1 MMPTVNNNN
10 SDNPTNEGA
19 SNKSSSSTI
28 HKRNTLQHIQWW
40 SNFLLKGFAFV
51 LCLLPGYCRLFYYY
65 IISSDRICVR
75 YGECARNYL
84 DVYGSGRAAESSA
97 AKETTSSGGG
107 NNDTANTTTA
117 TTTKKKKK
125 PVLIFICGG
134 TWQIHQRYYAMGL
147 GRALSPLGILVIVP
161 DYRPY
166 TSSSSSKKKEKND
179 SNHVSIKEMIDD
191 VDSSVDW
198 VLNNVEEYGG
208 DKEKVMLVGQS
219 AGGHLVG
226 LLAALKMLDWVQQHC
241 QQRRQRRQEGV
252 VAAAGDNDEEQQ
264 QQQQPQQQQQ
274 QPWLKS
280 TYTPR
285 QLLGYVPTAGP
296 LNLIDLKA
304 EYLNSGMM
312 SPHKMNGLFGGQSN
326 EALAKWSPHQVMQR
340 CCDEYS
346 ATLQEEV
353 ELGQEGGGDAKVKK
367 EDCGVVFPRICAI
380 HGTGDT
386 CVPSRTSEEFVKELS
401 TNVDNME
408 VELITYDGWSHT
420 DPIIEKPMVS
430 TTKERMY
437 SLFECIFF
445 KFEESIWNANLT
457 RLRVCIL

>member
-1 MMPTVNNNN
+1 MMSISNNNN
-10 SDNPTNEGA
+10 DNPTNEGA
-19 SNKSSSSTI
+19 STTSPPSTI

-40 SNFLLKGFAFV
+40 SNFLLKGLVFV

-75 YGECARNYL
+75 YGEGARNYL
-84 DVYGSGRAAESSA
+84 DVYGSA
-97 AKETTSSGGG
+97 AKGGG
-107 NNDTANTTTA
+107 NNDTTANMTTA
-117 TTTKKKKK
+117 NNNNKKKKKKKK

-134 TWQIHQRYYAMGL
+134 TWQIHQRYYAMAL
-147 GRALSPLGILVIVP
+147 GKALSPLGILVIVP

-166 TSSSSSKKKEKND
+166 TSPSSLSKLKKKND
-179 SNHVSIKEMIDD
+179 NSNHDVSIQEMIDD

-208 DKEKVMLVGQS
+208 DKERVMLVGQS

-226 LLAALKMLDWVQQHC
+226 LLAALKMLDWVQQQQLSC
-241 QQRRQRRQEGV
+241 QQPATTAR
-252 VAAAGDNDEEQQ
+252 DNDEEQQ
-264 QQQQPQQQQQ
+264 QQQP

-296 LNLIDLKA
+296 LNLIDIKA
-304 EYLNSGMM
+304 EYLNNGMM
-312 SPHKMNGLFGGQSN
+312 SPQKMNGLFGGQSN
-326 EALAKWSPHQVMQR
+326 EALATWSPLQVMQR
-340 CCDEYS
+340 CYDEYS
-346 ATLQEEV
+346 SMLQEEV
-353 ELGQEGGGDAKVKK
+353 ELGQEGRGDAKVKK
-367 EDCGVVFPRICAI
+367 EDGSGVVFPRIFAI

-386 CVPSRTSEEFVKELS
+386 CVPVRTSEEFVKELS
-401 TNVDNME
+401 SFADNME

-430 TTKERMY
+430 TTKERRY
-437 SLFECIFF
+437 YFLFE
-445 KFEESIWNANLT
+445 
-457 RLRVCIL
+457 

>member
-1 MMPTVNNNN
+1 
-10 SDNPTNEGA
+10 
-19 SNKSSSSTI
+19 
-28 HKRNTLQHIQWW
+28 
-40 SNFLLKGFAFV
+40 
-51 LCLLPGYCRLFYYY
+51 
-65 IISSDRICVR
+65 
-75 YGECARNYL
+75 
-84 DVYGSGRAAESSA
+84 
-97 AKETTSSGGG
+97 
-107 NNDTANTTTA
+107 
-117 TTTKKKKK
+117 
-125 PVLIFICGG
+125 
-134 TWQIHQRYYAMGL
+134 
-147 GRALSPLGILVIVP
+147 
-161 DYRPY
+161 
-166 TSSSSSKKKEKND
+166 
-179 SNHVSIKEMIDD
+179 MIDD

-226 LLAALKMLDWVQQHC
+226 LLAALKMLDWVQQKQRSC
-241 QQRRQRRQEGV
+241 QQ
-252 VAAAGDNDEEQQ
+252 VAITAGDDDDE
-264 QQQQPQQQQQ
+264 QQQPQQQQQ

-326 EALAKWSPHQVMQR
+326 ETLAKWSPLQVMQR
-340 CCDEYS
+340 CHDEYNS
-346 ATLQEEV
+346 TTLQEEV
-353 ELGQEGGGDAKVKK
+353 ELGQEGGDAKVKK

-386 CVPSRTSEEFVKELS
+386 CVPSRTSEEFVNELS
-401 TNVDNME
+401 SFADNME

-430 TTKERMY
+430 TKREEDIFDLNASFS
-437 SLFECIFF
+437 SLR
-445 KFEESIWNANLT
+445 NQYGMLT
-457 RLRVCIL
+457 SPVFVSAYCDALMCRI

>member
-1 MMPTVNNNN
+1 VGQRLDLQRRHQGQRMMSTSNNN
-10 SDNPTNEGA
+10 SGKPPATTA
-19 SNKSSSSTI
+19 TSNTTSSTTI
-28 HKRNTLQHIQWW
+28 YKRNTLQHIQWW
-40 SNFLLKGFAFV
+40 SNFLLRGFAFV

-65 IISSDRICVR
+65 MISSDRICVK

-84 DVYGSGRAAESSA
+84 DVYGS
-97 AKETTSSGGG
+97 TTKSGGG
-107 NNDTANTTTA
+107 NNDTTANTTTA
-117 TTTKKKKK
+117 TTTKKKQK

-134 TWQIHQRYYAMGL
+134 TWQIHQRYYAMAL
-147 GRALSPLGILVIVP
+147 GRALSPQGILVIVP

-166 TSSSSSKKKEKND
+166 TSSTTKED
-179 SNHVSIKEMIDD
+179 SNHVSIKEMIED

-241 QQRRQRRQEGV
+241 QQQRSCQQQQQ
-252 VAAAGDNDEEQQ
+252 ASGDNDEEQQ
-264 QQQQPQQQQQ
+264 QPQQP

-296 LNLIDLKA
+296 LNLIDLKVD
-304 EYLNSGMM
+304 YLNSGMM
-312 SPHKMNGLFGGQSN
+312 SPQKMTGLFGGQSN
-326 EALAKWSPHQVMQR
+326 EALVTWSPHQVMQR
-340 CCDEYS
+340 CHDEYS
-346 ATLQEEV
+346 AMLEE
-353 ELGQEGGGDAKVKK
+353 EQDGS
-367 EDCGVVFPRICAI
+367 GVVFPRICAI

-386 CVPSRTSEEFVKELS
+386 CVPVRTSEEFVKELS
-401 TNVDNME
+401 SNVDDME

-430 TTKERMY
+430 AERKK
-437 SLFECIFF
+437 LIFYLNAVF
-445 KFEESIWNANLT
+445 FQFEESIWNATSPVFVSAYCDALIC
-457 RLRVCIL
+457 RE

>member
-1 MMPTVNNNN
+1 MMSTVNIN
-10 SDNPTNEGA
+10 SDNPPTST
-19 SNKSSSSTI
+19 SNKSSTSTTI
-28 HKRNTLQHIQWW
+28 RKRNTLQHIQWW

-84 DVYGSGRAAESSA
+84 DVYGSGRAVESSA
-97 AKETTSSGGG
+97 VKETTSNGGG
-107 NNDTANTTTA
+107 NNDTTANTTTA

-134 TWQIHQRYYAMGL
+134 TWQIHKRYYAMAL

-166 TSSSSSKKKEKND
+166 TSSSSSSKKKEKND
-179 SNHVSIKEMIDD
+179 SKHVSIKEMIDD

-226 LLAALKMLDWVQQHC
+226 LLAALKMLDWVQEQ
-241 QQRRQRRQEGV
+241 RQRRQEGL
-252 VAAAGDNDEEQQ
+252 AAEEEDNDEEQQ
-264 QQQQPQQQQQ
+264 QQQQQQQQ

-304 EYLNSGMM
+304 DYLNSGMM
-312 SPHKMNGLFGGQSN
+312 SPQKMNGLFGGQSN
-326 EALAKWSPHQVMQR
+326 EALATWSPHQVMQR
-340 CCDEYS
+340 CYEEYS

-401 TNVDNME
+401 SFADNME

-430 TTKERMY
+430 TTKERS
-437 SLFECIFF
+437 SLTF
-445 KFEESIWNANLT
+445 SSLSNQRNTNLT